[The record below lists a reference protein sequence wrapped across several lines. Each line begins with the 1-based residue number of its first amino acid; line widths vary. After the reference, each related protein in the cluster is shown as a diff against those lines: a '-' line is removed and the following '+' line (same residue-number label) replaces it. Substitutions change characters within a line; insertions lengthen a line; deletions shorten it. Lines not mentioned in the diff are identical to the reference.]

1 MPKNNK
7 LASRHS
13 VRNQMSHAEIMDK
26 RHQKRKKKEKTYESF
41 VGSSHYHLK
50 EFMKLTDNEEVTK
63 KSVARSIMDTVEEIN
78 DEGMNDKRYM
88 DIMNQLMLLNN
99 EGAEIVNV
107 PVETHI
113 ETAIYNYIFS
123 GRTSMA
129 RVADSFGIGFRSEAM
144 IADTLSLRGRTESV
158 GNYGVGHVGPRYSDP
173 GSRDIINYP

>member
-7 LASRHS
+7 LARRPS

-26 RHQKRKKKEKTYESF
+26 RHQKRKKKEKTHESP
-41 VGSSHYHLK
+41 VETSHYHLK

-99 EGAEIVNV
+99 ES
-107 PVETHI
+107 VETHRDA
-113 ETAIYNYIFS
+113 AISNYIFS
-123 GRTSMA
+123 SRFRNEFIVSATA
-129 RVADSFGIGFRSEAM
+129 RDR
-144 IADTLSLRGRTESV
+144 ESV
-158 GNYGVGHVGPRYSDP
+158 GNYGVGHVGSRYSDP
-173 GSRDIINYP
+173 GSRDISQFLLGPATALNLI

>member
-7 LASRHS
+7 LARRPS

-88 DIMNQLMLLNN
+88 DIMNQLMILNN
-99 EGAEIVNV
+99 EDAKIENES
-107 PVETHI
+107 VETHRDA
-113 ETAIYNYIFS
+113 AISNYIFS
-123 GRTSMA
+123 SRFRNEFIVSATA
-129 RVADSFGIGFRSEAM
+129 RDR
-144 IADTLSLRGRTESV
+144 ESV
-158 GNYGVGHVGPRYSDP
+158 GNYGVGHVGSRYSDP
-173 GSRDIINYP
+173 GSRDISQFLPRQD